1 MFDSFETPWTV
12 AHWAPLSMG
21 FPKQE
26 YWSGLPFP
34 SPRDIPNSGIESV
47 SPALQADSLLLSEQL
62 VKQKVLPAH
71 CQRVSDGVGQNVQH
85 LFTGRIKDKV
95 LLVGYL
101 KNGPYIFLQ
110 WKCYFSGLF
119 PFHLLHL
126 YMIFMQPFCKYCAV
140 FENELNPES
149 FFLSLPPLW

>member
-1 MFDSFETPWTV
+1 
-12 AHWAPLSMG
+12 MG
-21 FPKQE
+21 FPRQE

-34 SPRDIPNSGIESV
+34 SPRDITNPGIESV
-47 SPALQADSLLLSEQL
+47 SPALQADSLPLSEQL
-62 VKQKVLPAH
+62 IKLPDN
-71 CQRVSDGVGQNVQH
+71 CQRVPGGVGQNVQH

-110 WKCYFSGLF
+110 WKCHFSGFF

-126 YMIFMQPFCKYCAV
+126 YMIFMQPFHKYCAI

-149 FFLSLPPLW
+149 FFLSPPPALVTAQMH